1 MYFDDFLGRLKKPDF
16 ANMVLLF
23 GESDSVIAEGL
34 RLLREKFKKNHPE
47 GVVQVFDGLEHDI
60 NDIISAAQT
69 SGLFSS
75 SQLLIFKN
83 AQKDTCL
90 GGRSESALKN
100 LDEYFKNPNM
110 DSYIIF
116 NAPGMKNSVKA
127 VKAVEKM
134 GWAVQCSDL
143 REDKLAGFVKE
154 QAQNRGLSIAED
166 AVQWLIQKVGNDI
179 AYLQRALEQLSD
191 YIYPA
196 KAITA
201 QHVKELAVPGIES
214 EIFPFL
220 DAVALRQTDKAL
232 KLMGQLQDGIDT
244 GTTMMLY
251 GRMRELLLVATLK
264 ASGLA
269 QSQAASKLGI
279 HPFRVQ
285 NLWAQAGS
293 FNPAELKDALKDLI
307 HLQAGLVTGRVSK
320 DAVKIQLEWWVLKWG
335 KNKMAVR

>member
-1 MYFDDFLGRLKKPDF
+1 
-16 ANMVLLF
+16 
-23 GESDSVIAEGL
+23 
-34 RLLREKFKKNHPE
+34 
-47 GVVQVFDGLEHDI
+47 
-60 NDIISAAQT
+60 
-69 SGLFSS
+69 
-75 SQLLIFKN
+75 
-83 AQKDTCL
+83 
-90 GGRSESALKN
+90 
-100 LDEYFKNPNM
+100 M

-127 VKAVEKM
+127 VKTIEKM

-196 KAITA
+196 KAITT

-251 GRMRELLLVATLK
+251 GRMRELLLVVTLK

-293 FNPAELKDALKDLI
+293 FNATELKEALKDLI

-320 DAVKIQLEWWVLKWG
+320 DAVKIQLVWWVLKWG
-335 KNKMAVR
+335 ENKMAVR